1 MIIGNKETFA
11 IELTIN
17 ENNPKMGYG
26 KLWLQNSFL
35 GTSEDLI
42 FLNGYLISL
51 IDEIINSK
59 EINFELENRNEI
71 KIFEVLKSNSK
82 KRSDFAI
89 IGSTFTDD
97 FEIYSY
103 KKNDKI
109 IVLWK
114 LIHDKE
120 MIFNELKKYSKEIQ
134 FASVLLIELEI
145 VKKKILEIIN

>member
-103 KKNDKI
+103 KKSDKI
-109 IVLWK
+109 IV
-114 LIHDKE
+114 
-120 MIFNELKKYSKEIQ
+120 
-134 FASVLLIELEI
+134 
-145 VKKKILEIIN
+145 

>member
-11 IELTIN
+11 VELIAN

-42 FLNGYLISL
+42 YLNGYLISL

-71 KIFEVLKSNSK
+71 EIFEVLKSKSK
-82 KRSDFAI
+82 KRSDYAV

-103 KKNDKI
+103 KKDDSI

-114 LIHDKE
+114 LMHEKE

-134 FASVLLIELEI
+134 FATVPLFELEI
-145 VKKKILEIIN
+145 VKKKVLEIIT

>member
-103 KKNDKI
+103 KKSDKI